1 MATVTFTRTFTSGTF
16 AGLSMNDSLRCVDRA
31 HAEMWVAGVMANIA
45 RGKLNYT
52 LSNVQ
57 IAA

>member
-1 MATVTFTRTFTSGTF
+1 MVIVTFTKSFTSG
-16 AGLSMNDSLRCVDRA
+16 ALGGLSIDESLRHVDRA
-31 HAEMWVAGVMANIA
+31 HAEMWVAGVMANIE

-57 IAA
+57 MAE